1 MRHGAD
7 LLFLGLGL
15 VSVGHAERE
24 GRFVPGQTQILT
36 VQLQA
41 VNGGLQEHSKTGSVP
56 KEKDREKV
64 RVECDSCTW
73 NT

>member
-7 LLFLGLGL
+7 LLFLGLCL

-24 GRFVPGQTQILT
+24 GRFVPGQTQILI

-41 VNGGLQEHSKTGSVP
+41 VDGGLQEHSKTRSIQ
-56 KEKDREKV
+56 KRKIERK
-64 RVECDSCTW
+64 STS
-73 NT
+73 